1 MMLCRDRQMRRYT
14 ILSCLLWALSLMLLL
29 SAHALAEDHSEGVT
43 VEMLAKTGQSWDGS
57 TLPAYPQRAPEITL
71 LRITIPAGTVL
82 PLHQHPVINAG
93 VLLSGELTVITQ
105 ENQTLHLKAGDP
117 IVEVVNKWH
126 YGRNTGQDPAVIV
139 VFYAGA
145 QGTPITIKK

>member
-1 MMLCRDRQMRRYT
+1 MMLCRDSEMRRYS
-14 ILSCLLWALSLMLLL
+14 IISGLLWALCLMLLL
-29 SAHALAEDHSEGVT
+29 SVPVFADHSEGVG

-57 TLPAYPQRAPEITL
+57 TLPAYPQRAPEITI

-93 VLLSGELTVITQ
+93 VLLSGELTVIA
-105 ENQTLHLKAGDP
+105 EGDQTLHLKAGDP

-126 YGRNTGQDPAVIV
+126 YGQNTGKDPAVIL

-145 QGTPITIKK
+145 QGTPISIKH